1 MPPIPDQ
8 LGPVK
13 LVQQIGLGKH
23 CQVWEGLDTKARRKV
38 AVKLIVPA
46 MAADVGQRK
55 LLDHELKVAQSLD
68 HPTIIKIDRFS
79 EEGGLPHLVME
90 LFPAPNLKKQIAAGV
105 DALTPRLQRI
115 VTETALALDHMH
127 ARGWVHRDVKPDNI
141 LAAEDGQAKLID
153 LAIAAKASGFLGKL
167 LGSKT
172 PAQGS
177 PSYMSPEQIRG
188 EPLDA
193 RSDIYSFGCVIF
205 ELIAGRPPYTGAD
218 TNDLLNKH
226 VSATVPAVDAFNKL
240 ATTGAAK
247 YLRQMLAKKPSDRP
261 ASMKDVLQQLRSIRL
276 VERAAVER
284 GGPTPGGFRG

>member
-38 AVKLIVPA
+38 AVKVIVPA
-46 MAADVGQRK
+46 MAQDAGQRK

-68 HPTIIKIDRFS
+68 HPTIIKVERFS

-90 LFPAPNLKKQIAAGV
+90 YFPAPNLKKQIAAGV
-105 DALTPRLQRI
+105 EALVPKLQRI

-127 ARGWVHRDVKPDNI
+127 SRGWVHRDVKPDNI
-141 LAAEDGQAKLID
+141 LAAEDGQVKLID
-153 LAIAAKASGFLGKL
+153 LAIAAKSSGFLGKL

-188 EPLDA
+188 EALDA

-226 VSATVPAVDAFNKL
+226 VSAVVPAVDAFNKS
-240 ATTGAAK
+240 ATTAAAK
-247 YLRQMLAKKPSDRP
+247 YLRQMLAKKPADRP
-261 ASMKDVLQQLRSIRL
+261 ASMKEVLQQLRSIRL
-276 VERAAVER
+276 VERVAV
-284 GGPTPGGFRG
+284 

>member
-1 MPPIPDQ
+1 VYHASSMPSIPDQ

-38 AVKLIVPA
+38 AVKVIVPA
-46 MAADVGQRK
+46 MAQDAGQRK

-68 HPTIIKIDRFS
+68 HPTIIKVERFS
-79 EEGGLPHLVME
+79 EDGGLPHLVME
-90 LFPAPNLKKQIAAGV
+90 YFPAANLKKQIAAGV
-105 DALTPRLQRI
+105 EALVPKLQRI

-127 ARGWVHRDVKPDNI
+127 SRGWVHRDVKPDNI
-141 LAAEDGQAKLID
+141 LAAGDGQVKLID
-153 LAIAAKASGFLGKL
+153 LAIAAKSSGFLGKL

-188 EPLDA
+188 EALDA

-226 VSATVPAVDAFNKL
+226 VSAVVPAVDAFNKS
-240 ATTGAAK
+240 ATTAAAK
-247 YLRQMLAKKPSDRP
+247 YLRQMLAKKPADRP
-261 ASMKDVLQQLRSIRL
+261 ASMKEVLQQLRSIRL
-276 VERAAVER
+276 VERVAV
-284 GGPTPGGFRG
+284 

>member
-1 MPPIPDQ
+1 MPPIPEQ

-23 CQVWEGLDTKARRKV
+23 CQVWEGLDTKARKKV

-46 MAADVGQRK
+46 MANDAGQRK
-55 LLDHELKVAQSLD
+55 LLEHELKVAQSLD
-68 HPTIIKIDRFS
+68 HPTIIKIDRLT

-90 LFPAPNLKKQIAAGV
+90 YFPAPNLKKQVAAGV
-105 DALTPRLQRI
+105 EALVPRLQRI

-141 LAAEDGQAKLID
+141 LAAEDGQVKLID
-153 LAIAAKASGFLGKL
+153 LAIAAKSSGFLGKL

-205 ELIAGRPPYTGAD
+205 ELIAGRPPYTGSD

-226 VSATVPAVDAFNKL
+226 VSAVVPAVDAFNKL
-240 ATTGAAK
+240 ATTAAAK
-247 YLRQMLAKKPSDRP
+247 QLRQMLAKKPGDRP
-261 ASMKDVLQQLRSIRL
+261 ASMKEVLQQLRSIRL
-276 VERAAVER
+276 VERAAV
-284 GGPTPGGFRG
+284 

>member
-13 LVQQIGLGKH
+13 LLQQIGLGKH

-38 AVKLIVPA
+38 AVKVIVPA
-46 MAADVGQRK
+46 MAHDAGQRK

-68 HPTIIKIDRFS
+68 HPTIIKVDRFS

-90 LFPAPNLKKQIAAGV
+90 YFPAPNLKKQIAAGV
-105 DALTPRLQRI
+105 EALVPKLQRI

-127 ARGWVHRDVKPDNI
+127 SRGWVHRDVKPDNI
-141 LAAEDGQAKLID
+141 LAADDGQVKLID
-153 LAIAAKASGFLGKL
+153 LAIAAKSSGFLGRL

-188 EPLDA
+188 EALDA

-205 ELIAGRPPYTGAD
+205 ELIAGRPPYTAAD

-226 VSATVPAVDAFNKL
+226 VSAVVPAVDAFNKS
-240 ATTGAAK
+240 ATTAAAK
-247 YLRQMLAKKPSDRP
+247 YLRQMLAKKPADRP
-261 ASMKDVLQQLRSIRL
+261 ASMKEVLQQLRSIRL
-276 VERAAVER
+276 VERAAV
-284 GGPTPGGFRG
+284 

>member
-1 MPPIPDQ
+1 
-8 LGPVK
+8 
-13 LVQQIGLGKH
+13 
-23 CQVWEGLDTKARRKV
+23 
-38 AVKLIVPA
+38 
-46 MAADVGQRK
+46 
-55 LLDHELKVAQSLD
+55 
-68 HPTIIKIDRFS
+68 
-79 EEGGLPHLVME
+79 ME

-105 DALTPRLQRI
+105 DDLVPKLQRI

-127 ARGWVHRDVKPDNI
+127 ARGWVHRDVKPDNV
-141 LAAEDGQAKLID
+141 LAAADGQVKLID
-153 LAIAAKASGFLGKL
+153 LAIAAKSSGFLGKF

-188 EPLDA
+188 EALDA

-240 ATTGAAK
+240 ATTAAAK

-276 VERAAVER
+276 VERVAV
-284 GGPTPGGFRG
+284 

>member
-1 MPPIPDQ
+1 MPPIPEQ

-13 LVQQIGLGKH
+13 LVQQIGVGKH
-23 CQVWEGLDTKARRKV
+23 CQVWEGLDTKARKKV
-38 AVKLIVPA
+38 AVKVIVPG
-46 MAADVGQRK
+46 MATDAGQRK

-90 LFPAPNLKKQIAAGV
+90 FFPAANLKKQIAAGV
-105 DALTPRLQRI
+105 EVLVPRLQRI

-141 LAAEDGQAKLID
+141 LAADDGQVKLID

-188 EPLDA
+188 EALDA

-247 YLRQMLAKKPSDRP
+247 YLRQMLAKKPADRP
-261 ASMKDVLQQLRSIRL
+261 ASMKEVLQQLRSIRL
-276 VERAAVER
+276 VERAAV
-284 GGPTPGGFRG
+284 

>member
-1 MPPIPDQ
+1 MPPFPDQ
-8 LGPVK
+8 LGAVK

-38 AVKLIVPA
+38 AVKVIVPA
-46 MAADVGQRK
+46 MAQDAGQRK

-68 HPTIIKIDRFS
+68 HPTIIKVERFS

-90 LFPAPNLKKQIAAGV
+90 YFPAANLKKQIAAGV
-105 DALTPRLQRI
+105 EALVPKLQRI

-127 ARGWVHRDVKPDNI
+127 SRGWVHRDVKPDNI
-141 LAAEDGQAKLID
+141 LAAEDGQVKLID
-153 LAIAAKASGFLGKL
+153 LAIAAKSSGFLGKL

-188 EPLDA
+188 EALDA

-226 VSATVPAVDAFNKL
+226 VSAVVPAVDAFNKL
-240 ATTGAAK
+240 ATTAAAK
-247 YLRQMLAKKPSDRP
+247 VLRQMLAKKPADRP

-276 VERAAVER
+276 VERVAV
-284 GGPTPGGFRG
+284 